1 MNHTVKNIVLVKD
14 IKSVRDSYDREH
26 TIAEELGRG
35 GQGAV
40 CRTANPEIVVK
51 FVLENDCVV
60 SKEKSPELF
69 ARNDSEFKSIL
80 QKPFPD
86 RLHLAYPMARLQ
98 DYSGYLMRLMGDMT
112 SFEHLVPFDEESIGK
127 MAEDGGHRRRF
138 ELLAKLAA
146 ILAKIHGSGMVY
158 CDISPN
164 NVYVTEEPL
173 SGIQNVWLIDADNIF
188 IPGEEQDK
196 IVYTPRYAAPE
207 LVSGKTY
214 CSMNS
219 DIYSFAVLAF
229 ESLAALHP
237 FDGDGG
243 EEDNWDSDTDENDG
257 NAAGAD
263 SLYSGSKPWVE
274 DPENSS
280 NHTGKGLPRQN
291 FLTEETFRLFNMT
304 FSEEG
309 RNSPG
314 TRPPAVLWARAFARS
329 HAASVRC
336 QKCGMSFVYDG
347 SQKRCQWCDE
357 KLPDIFL
364 LKNESGKIVFARELS
379 EKFDFGLPEH
389 LFSQFDTDSFFR
401 TVLSIHSFDES
412 DAVEFRTVRRNLS
425 EHHFFISADGREE
438 QILNRYILKLEKRG
452 KYSLRCK
459 NNSGS
464 ECRLDI
470 ELRRGNKK

>member
-1 MNHTVKNIVLVKD
+1 MNHTVKNIILVKD

-26 TIAEELGRG
+26 TITEELGRG

-98 DYSGYLMRLMGDMT
+98 DYSGYVMRLMGDMT
-112 SFEHLVPFDEESIGK
+112 SFAHLVPFDAETLK
-127 MAEDGGHRRRF
+127 NMVEDGGHRRRF
-138 ELLAKLAA
+138 ELLSKLAA
-146 ILAKIHGSGMVY
+146 VLAKIHGSGMVY

-164 NVYVTEEPL
+164 NVYVTEDPL
-173 SGIQNVWLIDADNIF
+173 SGTQNVWLIDADNIF
-188 IPGEEQDK
+188 IPGEDQDK

-207 LVSGKTY
+207 LVSGKSF
-214 CSMNS
+214 CSQNS

-237 FDGDGG
+237 FAGDGG
-243 EEDNWDSDTDENDG
+243 EEDNWDSDTDENDS
-257 NAAGAD
+257 NAAGAN
-263 SLYSGSKPWVE
+263 SLYSGTKPWVE
-274 DPENSS
+274 DPEDGS
-280 NHTGKGLPRQN
+280 NHTDKGLPRQN

-329 HAASVRC
+329 HATSVC
-336 QKCGMSFVYDG
+336 CPECSMSFVYDG
-347 SQKRCQWCDE
+347 SQKKCPWCDGE
-357 KLPDIFL
+357 LPKILL
-364 LKNESGKIVFARELS
+364 LKNESGNIVFAHELG
-379 EKFDFGLPEH
+379 EKFDFGLQEH
-389 LFSQFDTDSFFR
+389 LFAPFDTDSFFR
-401 TVLSIHSFDES
+401 TVLSVHSFPNES
-412 DAVEFRTVRRNLS
+412 GVIEFRAARGDAS
-425 EHHFFISADGREE
+425 KHSFFMSLNGKEE
-438 QILNRYILKLEKRG
+438 LRLNSYRLKLEKRE

-459 NNSGS
+459 NNEGL
-464 ECRLDI
+464 ECRLVI
-470 ELRRGNKK
+470 EIKEGK